1 MRDFRFVIPIKLE
14 DLTQSSGEF
23 DVYFVQI
30 EYTSREVVHKL
41 NGIYF
46 ISIIPSIN
54 HFFFKTLTTITNQLE
69 LNIFLKISMFST
81 VVLSID

>member
-46 ISIIPSIN
+46 YL
-54 HFFFKTLTTITNQLE
+54 FQL
-69 LNIFLKISMFST
+69 FH
-81 VVLSID
+81 

>member
-46 ISIIPSIN
+46 DL
-54 HFFFKTLTTITNQLE
+54 FELFDQL
-69 LNIFLKISMFST
+69 FHQSF
-81 VVLSID
+81 D